1 MGNPTYRAWRP
12 GDFALRV
19 AIIGLYDLVAAG
31 VLLGAGTGPAIDA
44 GSGAM
49 FLLLAVA
56 VLFTAVPTV
65 VAIVTATT
73 PVRVVLGADA
83 LTIEALSERGRLR
96 PEISGRVPFRGLRAE
111 WHRDDTSTNLVL
123 RLPTGAI
130 ALTSPEAGALER
142 IERALREHGVAI
154 G

>member
-1 MGNPTYRAWRP
+1 VADPTCRAWRP

-19 AIIGLYDLVAAG
+19 AIIGVFDLVTAG
-31 VLLGAGTGPAIDA
+31 ILLGAGTGPAIDA

-49 FLLLAVA
+49 FLLLAA
-56 VLFTAVPTV
+56 VVLVTAVPTV

-83 LTIEALSERGRLR
+83 LTIEALPERGWLR
-96 PEISGRVPFRGLRAE
+96 PEISGRIPFRGLRAE
-111 WHRDDTSTNLVL
+111 WHRDEASTNLVL
-123 RLPTGAI
+123 RLPAGDI
-130 ALTSPEAGALER
+130 ALTSPGADALER